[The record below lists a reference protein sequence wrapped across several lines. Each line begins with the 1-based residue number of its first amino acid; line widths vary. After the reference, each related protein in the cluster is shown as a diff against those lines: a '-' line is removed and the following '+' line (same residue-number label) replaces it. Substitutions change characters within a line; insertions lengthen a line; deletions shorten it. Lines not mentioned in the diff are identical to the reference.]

1 MQGLIKTILG
11 FLLIIIGFL
20 TVLFFRKYSG
30 DLIPYPIIWV
40 LAGILCVIIGFLLI
54 KSGLSSRDR
63 KARQNLKAE
72 INNFKLTAD
81 KIKVDLNNCKIRAN
95 NYTEQVEVVKNYK
108 AQAFDAL
115 YDSSKNIAN
124 VNINQA
130 VLIFETDKYGEKERY
145 FSPTIYKDEVT
156 LRFLLDRQ
164 KETYI
169 YVDRDNRSRYYFD
182 LEFLNE

>member
-1 MQGLIKTILG
+1 M
-11 FLLIIIGFL
+11 II
-20 TVLFFRKYSG
+20 R
-30 DLIPYPIIWV
+30 
-40 LAGILCVIIGFLLI
+40 FLLI
-54 KSGLSSRDR
+54 KSELSSRDR
-63 KARQNLKAE
+63 KVRQNLKAE

-169 YVDRDNRSRYYFD
+169 YVDRDNRSKYYFD